1 MLKLSRNC
9 AAGFWR
15 LLDGFSSCPCR
26 TKQSSSVGAPGAPRR
41 SPKYERPAPA
51 PPMQALERTKPLAN
65 PRVPTQAEQTQAG
78 SQDARR
84 PPFRGPLR
92 PRLPP
97 KPVENV
103 PSFPPQR
110 GPIDEH
116 SQLDRGRIPR
126 RRTPPREALVDGP
139 PRCRH
144 GKTSFCLNLA
154 VSLAARR
161 LVPGL
166 PDAADLARN
175 HRPGMR
181 PRPARSAR
189 ACEFLSRSNLPEP
202 PSGVRSHNVQQIV
215 SSELRSGSSFHKWFT
230 ECQRLSVIVP
240 AAKALRNTR

>member
-1 MLKLSRNC
+1 MHRAEARIRKARTSATDAGPRKDKTFGQPQSTNPSRTNTSRI
-9 AAGFWR
+9 AGR
-15 LLDGFSSCPCR
+15 TATSFS
-26 TKQSSSVGAPGAPRR
+26 
-41 SPKYERPAPA
+41 
-51 PPMQALERTKPLAN
+51 
-65 PRVPTQAEQTQAG
+65 
-78 SQDARR
+78 
-84 PPFRGPLR
+84 GPLR

-126 RRTPPREALVDGP
+126 PRTPPREALVDGP

-175 HRPGMR
+175 HRPGMQD
-181 PRPARSAR
+181 RPARAGRGS
-189 ACEFLSRSNLPEP
+189 SLPVEP
-202 PSGVRSHNVQQIV
+202 AGAAGGVRYRNVQQIV